1 MRALMADLRSAE
13 RKRVLMRATVL
24 CARGNIQVRIRNIS
38 SSGALLNCSVGL
50 FVGEDVIFRRGGIFV
65 AAKIIRADKAELA
78 LKFYTQLLKSDMQ
91 TLFHPVIFEENSH
104 A

>member
-24 CARGNIQVRIRNIS
+24 CARGSIQVRIKNIS
-38 SSGALLNCSVGL
+38 SLGALLNCSGGL
-50 FVGEDVIFRRGGIFV
+50 PLGEDVLFRRGGIFV
-65 AAKIIRADKAELA
+65 AAKIIRAHKAEAA
-78 LKFYTQLLKSDMQ
+78 LKFYTPLLNSDMQ
-91 TLFHPVIFEENSH
+91 TLFHPVIFEGDSH